1 MSVCV
6 MCLHLCV
13 HVYVCVCIC
22 ICVGSCVE
30 FSQWYGHVQCTYLS
44 TQLEVRHGYCD
55 FSTSN
60 DKDHKNK
67 VEKTKEVVELI
78 LPNSL
83 RESETERQRESE
95 EHREKDRE
103 KEEEML

>member
-1 MSVCV
+1 MYMCVSVFACV
-6 MCLHLCV
+6 SS
-13 HVYVCVCIC
+13 YVNVL
-22 ICVGSCVE
+22 VSGMDM
-30 FSQWYGHVQCTYLS
+30 YLS

-60 DKDHKNK
+60 DKNHKNK

-83 RESETERQRESE
+83 RESETERQREGQ
-95 EHREKDRE
+95 RERE
-103 KEEEML
+103 RERGRDVMRQVHKIL

>member
-1 MSVCV
+1 MDK
-6 MCLHLCV
+6 
-13 HVYVCVCIC
+13 
-22 ICVGSCVE
+22 
-30 FSQWYGHVQCTYLS
+30 YLS

-60 DKDHKNK
+60 DKNHKNK

-83 RESETERQRESE
+83 RESERERQKEGQGESE

-103 KEEEML
+103 KEGEML